1 LIERGLEPLIGFE
14 CASNWKPS
22 LTAGS
27 VARAAFPT
35 IGGIP
40 AACFQVS
47 VVRCIRVS
55 RWATNQVP
63 YNLGYRTIG
72 ERGMPVMAF
81 RRWAAPARGYYVISP
96 VHVVPQH
103 TVVRQP

>member
-1 LIERGLEPLIGFE
+1 LHRGLDRLDTLASLRDGLIERGLEPLIGFE

-47 VVRCIRVS
+47 VVLLHSCFSV
-55 RWATNQVP
+55 
-63 YNLGYRTIG
+63 G
-72 ERGMPVMAF
+72 
-81 RRWAAPARGYYVISP
+81 
-96 VHVVPQH
+96 H
-103 TVVRQP
+103 